1 MNYMGFIDPHVV
13 FSLHDYSVMA
23 ILVAIVGG
31 VGTIYGP
38 AVGAFIMV
46 GLQELF
52 RSGFFGLFKYL
63 GDRTGSAAFT
73 QAMEVVQHAHVLV
86 FGILVVVVILYLP
99 NGIVGDWEKI
109 RKSVS
114 RANPAA

>member
-1 MNYMGFIDPHVV
+1 
-13 FSLHDYSVMA
+13 
-23 ILVAIVGG
+23 
-31 VGTIYGP
+31 
-38 AVGAFIMV
+38 V

-63 GDRTGSAAFT
+63 GDSTGSAAFT
-73 QAMEVVQHAHVLV
+73 KAMEVVQHAHVLV

-109 RKSVS
+109 RKSFVRS
-114 RANPAA
+114 KPAA